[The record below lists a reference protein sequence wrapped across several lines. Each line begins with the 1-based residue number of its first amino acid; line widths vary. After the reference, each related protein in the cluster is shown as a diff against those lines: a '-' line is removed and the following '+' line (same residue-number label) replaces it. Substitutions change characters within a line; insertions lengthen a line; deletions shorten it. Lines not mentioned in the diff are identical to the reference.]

1 MAIGTQLTLAGAR
14 LLSKAMQGKQLL
26 FTRGAFGDA
35 KVNGQLV
42 DPTQEQKDSLTAL
55 IHEKMSLPIYYY
67 EFGDDGDLIV
77 AVKVKNNNLSSNF
90 KAAEAGLFAQDPD
103 TGAEVLY
110 GYCYDGNDGDMIHAK
125 SSYCVLE
132 YYVEFV
138 TTIGNATNVSC
149 VINIKE
155 KIKAGD
161 GLSRAGDTLNVNTG
175 VGIGISQYNNVYLKR
190 ATDTEK
196 GGAIIT
202 GNDGLRMDGETLKA
216 AVGTGIS
223 ISSAGNIYLKRASD
237 TEKGGAII
245 TGNDGLRMDGETLK
259 AAVGTGISISSAGNI
274 YLKRATDTEKGGV
287 IITGNDGLYMDGET
301 LKADGGDFEGRVK
314 QLEINQSNLFMVLNA
329 NNILGVTANLLL
341 VEDFVKCDC
350 TDTSK
355 SSFTLREN
363 DIFYHYLMDRDNLNT
378 LSLAKIGRYYTLRL
392 YDKEAEILITN
403 ILDTPDGSTLST
415 TPGTIYYFSGD
426 IDGWH
431 DFMTEQYPQK
441 DFILQVYRTTAGIVK
456 GKYAYGPGD
465 LTHGTLY
472 FTWDGSAKTTT
483 DSKMLLT
490 TAGYAGR
497 FDLSGD
503 YGFTSDGYFT
513 IE

>member
-1 MAIGTQLTLAGAR
+1 MAIGTQLTLAGAK

-42 DPTQEQKDSLTAL
+42 DPTQEQKDSLNAL

-110 GYCYDGNDGDMIHAK
+110 GYCYEGADGDMIHAK

-132 YYVEFV
+132 YYIELV
-138 TTIGNATNVSC
+138 TTIGNAENVSC
-149 VINIKE
+149 IINIKE

-196 GGAIIT
+196 GGVIIT
-202 GNDGLRMDGETLKA
+202 GNDGLIMDEETLKVA
-216 AVGTGIS
+216 TGTG
-223 ISSAGNIYLKRASD
+223 L
-237 TEKGGAII
+237 
-245 TGNDGLRMDGETLK
+245 
-259 AAVGTGISISSAGNI
+259 SISSAGNI

-301 LKADGGDFEGRVK
+301 LKADGGDFEGRIK

-350 TDTSK
+350 TDTTSGSCFIDDDVIRYK
-355 SSFTLREN
+355 SWNPISDKSF
-363 DIFYHYLMDRDNLNT
+363 
-378 LSLAKIGRYYTLRL
+378 AKIGRYYTLRCRE
-392 YDKEAEILITN
+392 KEAEILI
-403 ILDTPDGSTLST
+403 PDIIDSNLQSGEQA
-415 TPGTIYYFSGD
+415 YVFYFDGD
-426 IDGWH
+426 IDDW
-431 DFMTEQYPQK
+431 MNLVSSWRNTSLPAK
-441 DFILQVYRTTAGIVK
+441 IYRTTAGIVK

-472 FTWDGSAKTTT
+472 FAWDGSAKTTT

>member
-1 MAIGTQLTLAGAR
+1 MAIGTQLTLAGAK

-196 GGAIIT
+196 GG
-202 GNDGLRMDGETLKA
+202 
-216 AVGTGIS
+216 V
-223 ISSAGNIYLKRASD
+223 
-237 TEKGGAII
+237 II